1 MHLKVVIFILV
12 GFSASLFG
20 QGKFSVSGYVKDAN
34 TGETLTGAS
43 VYVKTE
49 SNLGTST
56 NTYGFYTLRL
66 APGDYT
72 IVFAYLGF
80 ADQEKKISL
89 TKDLSLSVDLR
100 EGVEMSEVVIEAEA
114 ADKNVSGTQMGEIIL
129 PIEKI
134 QKIPALMGEV
144 DLLKALQLL
153 PGVQSSGEGSSGFY
167 VRGGGPDQNLVLLD
181 EALVYNSGHLF
192 GFFSVFNSD
201 AIKSANLIKGGM
213 PAQYGGRLSSVVD
226 IQMKEGNNKHYQ
238 VDGGIGLIASRL
250 TFQGPIVPEKSSF
263 IVSTRRTY
271 ALDLAQPAIKR
282 TDFAGTNYYFYDL
295 NAKANYTFSEKDRIF
310 FSTYFGRD
318 VLKFRTPGRDFTFDL
333 PYGNATG
340 TLRWNH
346 LFNNR
351 LFVNTSIIYNDYDFT
366 FKAGIDDFSLKL
378 FSGVRD
384 WNGKVDFDYFP
395 SNNHAIKFGVQTTY
409 HRLTPSVANAQQGD
423 EEFTN
428 NKVSIPAWE
437 TGFYVSDDF
446 KVSERIKIQA
456 GLRWSIFT
464 QMGPYAAST
473 GVNYQ
478 KGEKVVTYNGLEP
491 RLSWRYAF
499 NASNAIKGGV
509 TVSNQ
514 YLHLVSNSSSTLP
527 ADVWVPSTERI
538 KPQRGE
544 QYALG
549 YFKNL
554 KKNMFEVSAEIYFR
568 TLRNQLDYGES
579 YVQSPADDLE
589 QQFISGSG
597 RAYGAELLIRKNE
610 GKLTGWIGYT
620 RARTER
626 KFAEINGGA
635 YYPAVYDRTHDL
647 SVVVNYDKGKKWDF
661 SGVFVFGTGRAFT
674 PIESIYVIDQRV
686 VTNYAPRNSSRLP
699 DYHRIDLSA
708 NYRPKKEEGK
718 GFYSYWTFSVYNVY
732 NRRNPFF
739 INYEFDTDEKTGVLS
754 ASASKVSL
762 FPVIPSVTWNFKWQQ
777 KKN

>member
-1 MHLKVVIFILV
+1 MYLKVVIFILT
-12 GFSASLFG
+12 GFSVSLFG
-20 QGKFSVSGYVKDAN
+20 QSKFSVSGYVKDAN

-49 SNLGTST
+49 SNLGAST

-89 TKDLSLSVDLR
+89 TKDLSLSVDLS

-153 PGVQSSGEGSSGFY
+153 PGVQSAGEGSSGFF

-295 NAKANYTFSEKDRIF
+295 NAKANYTFSEKDRVF

-346 LFNNR
+346 LFSNR

-366 FKAGIDDFSLKL
+366 FRAGFDDFSLKL

-395 SNNHAIKFGVQTTY
+395 SNNHSIKFGVQTTY

-428 NKVSIPAWE
+428 NKESIPAWE

-464 QMGPYAAST
+464 QLGPYAAST

-478 KGEKVVTYNGLEP
+478 KGEEVVTYNGLEP
-491 RLSWRYAF
+491 RLSWRYSI
-499 NASNAIKGGV
+499 NANNAIKGGI

-554 KKNMFEVSAEIYFR
+554 KKNMFEFSAEIYFR

-762 FPVIPSVTWNFKWQQ
+762 FPIIPSVTWNFKWQQ

>member
-1 MHLKVVIFILV
+1 MYLKVIIFILT
-12 GFSASLFG
+12 GFSISLYG
-20 QGKFSVSGYVKDAN
+20 QGKLSVSGFVKDAN
-34 TGETLTGAS
+34 TGETLTGAA
-43 VYVKTE
+43 VYIKSE
-49 SNLGTST
+49 SNLGAST

-66 APGDYT
+66 TPGDYT
-72 IVFAYLGF
+72 IVFAYLGY
-80 ADQEKKISL
+80 ADQERKVSL
-89 TKDLSLSVDLR
+89 TKDLSLNIDLS
-100 EGVEMSEVVIEAEA
+100 EGVEMGEVVIEAEA

-153 PGVQSSGEGSSGFY
+153 PGVQSAGEGSSGFF

-226 IQMKEGNNKHYQ
+226 IQMKEGNNKNYQ

-250 TFQGPIVPEKSSF
+250 TVQGPIVPEKSSF
-263 IVSTRRTY
+263 IISSRRTY
-271 ALDLAQPAIKR
+271 ALDLAQPAIKK

-295 NAKANYTFSEKDRIF
+295 NTKANYIFSEKDRVF
-310 FSTYFGRD
+310 FSAYFGRD
-318 VLKFRTPGRDFTFDL
+318 VLKFRTPGRAFTFDL

-351 LFVNTSIIYNDYDFT
+351 LFVNTSIVYNDYDFT
-366 FKAGIDDFSLKL
+366 FKAGFDDFSLKL

-384 WNGKVDFDYFP
+384 WNGKIDFDYFP
-395 SNNHAIKFGVQTTY
+395 SNNHAIKFGVQSTY

-423 EEFTN
+423 ETFTN
-428 NKVSIPAWE
+428 NKEAIPAWE
-437 TGFYVSDDF
+437 TGFYVSDDI

-464 QMGPYAAST
+464 QMGPYTASS
-473 GVNYQ
+473 GVKYL
-478 KGEKVVTYNGLEP
+478 KGEEVVTYNGLEP

-527 ADVWVPSTERI
+527 ADVWVSSTERI

-554 KKNMFEVSAEIYFR
+554 KKNMYEISTEIYFR

-579 YVQSPADDLE
+579 YVQNAADDLE

-661 SGVFVFGTGRAFT
+661 SGVFVFGTGRAYT
-674 PIESIYVIDQRV
+674 PIESIYLIDQRV

-739 INYEFDTDEKTGVLS
+739 INYEFDTDVKTGVLS
-754 ASASKVSL
+754 ASAYKVSL

-777 KKN
+777 EKK

>member
-1 MHLKVVIFILV
+1 MYLKVVIFILT
-12 GFSASLFG
+12 GFSVSLFG
-20 QGKFSVSGYVKDAN
+20 QSKFSVSGYVKDAN

-49 SNLGTST
+49 SNLGAST

-89 TKDLSLSVDLR
+89 TKDLSLSVDLS

-153 PGVQSSGEGSSGFY
+153 PGVQSAGEGSSGFF

-346 LFNNR
+346 LFSNR

-366 FKAGIDDFSLKL
+366 FRAGFDDFSLKL

-395 SNNHAIKFGVQTTY
+395 SNNHSIKFGVQTTY

-428 NKVSIPAWE
+428 NKESIPAWE

-464 QMGPYAAST
+464 QLGPYAAST

-478 KGEKVVTYNGLEP
+478 KGEEVMTYNGLEP
-491 RLSWRYAF
+491 RLSWRYSI
-499 NASNAIKGGV
+499 NANNAIKGGV

-554 KKNMFEVSAEIYFR
+554 KKNMFEFSAEIYFR

-762 FPVIPSVTWNFKWQQ
+762 FPIIPSVTWNFKWQQ

>member
-1 MHLKVVIFILV
+1 M
-12 GFSASLFG
+12 
-20 QGKFSVSGYVKDAN
+20 
-34 TGETLTGAS
+34 
-43 VYVKTE
+43 
-49 SNLGTST
+49 
-56 NTYGFYTLRL
+56 
-66 APGDYT
+66 
-72 IVFAYLGF
+72 
-80 ADQEKKISL
+80 
-89 TKDLSLSVDLR
+89 
-100 EGVEMSEVVIEAEA
+100 
-114 ADKNVSGTQMGEIIL
+114 
-129 PIEKI
+129 
-134 QKIPALMGEV
+134 
-144 DLLKALQLL
+144 
-153 PGVQSSGEGSSGFY
+153 
-167 VRGGGPDQNLVLLD
+167 
-181 EALVYNSGHLF
+181 
-192 GFFSVFNSD
+192 
-201 AIKSANLIKGGM
+201 
-213 PAQYGGRLSSVVD
+213 
-226 IQMKEGNNKHYQ
+226 
-238 VDGGIGLIASRL
+238 
-250 TFQGPIVPEKSSF
+250 
-263 IVSTRRTY
+263 
-271 ALDLAQPAIKR
+271 
-282 TDFAGTNYYFYDL
+282 
-295 NAKANYTFSEKDRIF
+295 
-310 FSTYFGRD
+310 
-318 VLKFRTPGRDFTFDL
+318 FRTPGRDFTFDL

-409 HRLTPSVANAQQGD
+409 HRLTPSIATALQGD
-423 EEFTN
+423 EEFSN

-478 KGEKVVTYNGLEP
+478 KGEKVITYNGLEP

-597 RAYGAELLIRKNE
+597 RAYGAELLIKKNE
-610 GKLTGWIGYT
+610 GILTGWVGYT

>member
-1 MHLKVVIFILV
+1 MYLKVVIFILT
-12 GFSASLFG
+12 GFSVSLFG
-20 QGKFSVSGYVKDAN
+20 QSKFSVSGYVKDAN

-49 SNLGTST
+49 SNLGAST

-89 TKDLSLSVDLR
+89 TKDLSLSVDLS

-153 PGVQSSGEGSSGFY
+153 PGVQSAGEGSSGFF

-295 NAKANYTFSEKDRIF
+295 NAKANYTFSEKDRVF

-346 LFNNR
+346 LFSNR

-366 FKAGIDDFSLKL
+366 FRAGFDDFSLKL

-395 SNNHAIKFGVQTTY
+395 SNNHSIKFGVQTTY

-428 NKVSIPAWE
+428 NKESIPAWE

-464 QMGPYAAST
+464 QLGPYAAST

-478 KGEKVVTYNGLEP
+478 KGEEVVTYNGLEP
-491 RLSWRYAF
+491 RLSWRYSI
-499 NASNAIKGGV
+499 NANNAIKGGV

-554 KKNMFEVSAEIYFR
+554 KKNMFEFSAEIYFR

-708 NYRPKKEEGK
+708 NYRPKKVEGK

-762 FPVIPSVTWNFKWQQ
+762 FPIIPSVTWNFKWQQ

>member
-1 MHLKVVIFILV
+1 MYLKVVIFILT
-12 GFSASLFG
+12 GFSVSLFG
-20 QGKFSVSGYVKDAN
+20 QSKFSVSGYVKDAN

-49 SNLGTST
+49 SNLGAST

-89 TKDLSLSVDLR
+89 TKDLSLSVDLS

-153 PGVQSSGEGSSGFY
+153 PGVQSAGEGSSGFF

-295 NAKANYTFSEKDRIF
+295 NAKANYTFSEKDRVF

-346 LFNNR
+346 LFSNR

-366 FKAGIDDFSLKL
+366 FRAGFDDFSLKL

-395 SNNHAIKFGVQTTY
+395 SNNHSIKFGVQTTY

-428 NKVSIPAWE
+428 NKESIPAWE

-464 QMGPYAAST
+464 QLGPYAAST

-478 KGEKVVTYNGLEP
+478 KGEEVVTYNGLEP
-491 RLSWRYAF
+491 RLSWRYSI
-499 NASNAIKGGV
+499 NANNAIKGGV

-554 KKNMFEVSAEIYFR
+554 KKNMFEFSAEIYFR

-762 FPVIPSVTWNFKWQQ
+762 FPIIPSVTWNFKWQQ

>member
-1 MHLKVVIFILV
+1 MYLKVVIFILT
-12 GFSASLFG
+12 GFSVSLFG
-20 QGKFSVSGYVKDAN
+20 QSKFSVSGYVKDAN

-49 SNLGTST
+49 SNLGAST

-89 TKDLSLSVDLR
+89 TKDLSLSVDLS

-153 PGVQSSGEGSSGFY
+153 PGVQSSGEGSSGFF

-295 NAKANYTFSEKDRIF
+295 NAKANYTFSEKDRVF

-346 LFNNR
+346 LFSNR

-366 FKAGIDDFSLKL
+366 FRAGFDDFSLKL

-395 SNNHAIKFGVQTTY
+395 SNNHSIKFGVQTTY

-428 NKVSIPAWE
+428 NKESIPAWE

-464 QMGPYAAST
+464 QLGPYAAST

-478 KGEKVVTYNGLEP
+478 KGEEVVTYNGLEP
-491 RLSWRYAF
+491 RLSWRYSI
-499 NASNAIKGGV
+499 NANNAIKGGI

-554 KKNMFEVSAEIYFR
+554 KKNMFEFSAEIYFR

-762 FPVIPSVTWNFKWQQ
+762 FPIIPSVTWNFKWQQ

>member
-1 MHLKVVIFILV
+1 MYLKAVILI
-12 GFSASLFG
+12 FSFYSFTLSA
-20 QGKFSVSGYVKDAN
+20 QNKISVSGYVKDAN

-43 VYVKTE
+43 VYVKSE
-49 SNLGTST
+49 SNLGAST

-66 APGDYT
+66 SPGEYT
-72 IVFAYLGF
+72 LVFSYLGY
-80 ADQEKKISL
+80 ADQERKISL
-89 TKDLSLSVDLR
+89 TNDLSLNINLS
-100 EGVEMSEVVIEAEA
+100 EGVEMSEIVIEAEA
-114 ADKNVSGTQMGEIIL
+114 ADKNVSGTQMGEIVL

-153 PGVQSSGEGSSGFY
+153 PGVQSAGEGSSGFY

-201 AIKSANLIKGGM
+201 AIKSANLMKGGM
-213 PAQYGGRLSSVVD
+213 PAQFGGRLSSVVD

-250 TFQGPIVPEKSSF
+250 TVQGPIVPDKSSF
-263 IVSTRRTY
+263 IISSRRTY

-295 NAKANYTFSEKDRIF
+295 NAKANYIFSEKDRIF
-310 FSTYFGRD
+310 FSAYFGRD
-318 VLKFRTPGRDFTFDL
+318 VLKFKTPGRDFTFDL

-351 LFVNTSIIYNDYDFT
+351 LFVNTSLIYNDYDFT
-366 FKAGIDDFSLKL
+366 FSAGIDDFSLTL

-384 WNGKVDFDYFP
+384 WNGKVDVDYFP

-409 HRLTPSVANAQQGD
+409 HRLTPSVARAQQGD
-423 EEFTN
+423 DAFSN
-428 NKVSIPAWE
+428 NKEAIPAWE

-456 GLRWSIFT
+456 GLRWSVFT

-473 GVNYQ
+473 GINYQ
-478 KGEKVVTYNGLEP
+478 KGEEVVTYNGLEP

-499 NASNAIKGGV
+499 NASNSIKGGV

-527 ADVWVPSTERI
+527 ADVWVSSTERI

-549 YFKNL
+549 YFKNI

-579 YVQSPADDLE
+579 YVQNPADDLE
-589 QQFISGSG
+589 QQFIAGSG

-626 KFAEINGGA
+626 KFEEINGGA

-647 SVVVNYDKGKKWDF
+647 SLVVNYDKGKKWDF

-674 PIESIYVIDQRV
+674 PIESIYLVDQRV

-699 DYHRIDLSA
+699 DYHRIDVSA
-708 NYRPKKEEGK
+708 NYRPKKEEGE

-739 INYEFDTDEKTGVLS
+739 INYEFDTNEKTGVLS
-754 ASASKVSL
+754 ASAYKVSL
-762 FPVIPSVTWNFKWQQ
+762 FPIIPSVTWNFKWQQ

>member
-1 MHLKVVIFILV
+1 MYLKVVIFILT
-12 GFSASLFG
+12 GFSVSLFG
-20 QGKFSVSGYVKDAN
+20 QSKFSVSGYVKDAN

-49 SNLGTST
+49 SNLGAST
-56 NTYGFYTLRL
+56 NSYGFYTLRL

-89 TKDLSLSVDLR
+89 DKDLSLSVDLS

-153 PGVQSSGEGSSGFY
+153 PGVQSAGEGSSGFF

-295 NAKANYTFSEKDRIF
+295 NAKANYTFSEKDRVF

-346 LFNNR
+346 LFSNR

-366 FKAGIDDFSLKL
+366 FRAGFDDFSLKL

-395 SNNHAIKFGVQTTY
+395 SNNHSIKFGVQTTY

-428 NKVSIPAWE
+428 NKESIPAWE

-464 QMGPYAAST
+464 QLGPYAAST

-478 KGEKVVTYNGLEP
+478 KGEEVVTYNGLEP
-491 RLSWRYAF
+491 RLSWRYSI
-499 NASNAIKGGV
+499 NANNAIKGGV

-554 KKNMFEVSAEIYFR
+554 KKNMFEFSAEIYFR

-762 FPVIPSVTWNFKWQQ
+762 FPIIPSVTWNFKWQQ

>member
-1 MHLKVVIFILV
+1 MYLKVIIFILT
-12 GFSASLFG
+12 GFSISLHG
-20 QGKFSVSGYVKDAN
+20 QGRLSVSGFVKDAN

-43 VYVKTE
+43 VYVKSE
-49 SNLGTST
+49 SNLGAST
-56 NTYGFYTLRL
+56 NAYGFYTLRL
-66 APGDYT
+66 SPGEYT
-72 IVFAYLGF
+72 LVFAYLGY
-80 ADQEKKISL
+80 ADQERKVNF
-89 TKDLSLSVDLR
+89 TKDILLNIDLS
-100 EGVEMSEVVIEAEA
+100 EGVEMGEVIIEAEA

-134 QKIPALMGEV
+134 QKIPAFMGEV

-153 PGVQSSGEGSSGFY
+153 PGVQSAGEGSSGFY

-201 AIKSANLIKGGM
+201 AIKSVNLIKGGM

-226 IQMKEGNNKHYQ
+226 IQMKEGNNKNYQ

-250 TFQGPIVPEKSSF
+250 TIQGPIVPEKSSF
-263 IVSTRRTY
+263 IISSRRTY
-271 ALDLAQPAIKR
+271 ALDLAQPAIKK
-282 TDFAGTNYYFYDL
+282 TNFAGTNYYFYDL
-295 NAKANYTFSEKDRIF
+295 NTKANYIFSEKDRVF
-310 FSTYFGRD
+310 FSAYFGRD

-351 LFVNTSIIYNDYDFT
+351 LFVNTSIVYNDYDFT

-378 FSGVRD
+378 FSGVKD
-384 WNGKVDFDYFP
+384 WNGKIDFDYFP
-395 SNNHAIKFGVQTTY
+395 SNNHVIKFGVQSTY

-423 EEFTN
+423 ETFTN
-428 NKVSIPAWE
+428 NKEAIPAWE
-437 TGFYVSDDF
+437 TGFYVSDDI

-464 QMGPYAAST
+464 QMGPYTASS
-473 GVNYQ
+473 GVKYL
-478 KGEKVVTYNGLEP
+478 KGEEVVTYNGLEP

-527 ADVWVPSTERI
+527 ADVWVSSTERI

-554 KKNMFEVSAEIYFR
+554 KKNMYEISAEIYFR

-579 YVQSPADDLE
+579 YVQNAADDLE

-597 RAYGAELLIRKNE
+597 RAYGAEVLIRKNE

-661 SGVFVFGTGRAFT
+661 SGVFVFGTGRAYT
-674 PIESIYVIDQRV
+674 PIESIYLIDQRV

-739 INYEFDTDEKTGVLS
+739 INYEFDTDVKTGVLS
-754 ASASKVSL
+754 ASAYKVSL

-777 KKN
+777 EKK

>member
-1 MHLKVVIFILV
+1 MYLKVVIFILT
-12 GFSASLFG
+12 GFSVSLFG
-20 QGKFSVSGYVKDAN
+20 QSKFSVSGYVKDAN

-49 SNLGTST
+49 SNLGAST

-89 TKDLSLSVDLR
+89 TKDLSLSVDLS

-153 PGVQSSGEGSSGFY
+153 PGVQSSGEGSSGFF

-295 NAKANYTFSEKDRIF
+295 NAKANYTFSEKDRVF

-346 LFNNR
+346 LFSNR

-366 FKAGIDDFSLKL
+366 FRAGFDDFSLKL

-395 SNNHAIKFGVQTTY
+395 SNNHSIKFGVQTTY

-428 NKVSIPAWE
+428 NKESIPAWE

-464 QMGPYAAST
+464 QLGPYAAST

-478 KGEKVVTYNGLEP
+478 KGEEVVTYNGLEP
-491 RLSWRYAF
+491 RLSWRYSI
-499 NASNAIKGGV
+499 NANNAIKGGI

-554 KKNMFEVSAEIYFR
+554 KKNMFEFSAEIYFR

-708 NYRPKKEEGK
+708 NYRPKKVEGK

-762 FPVIPSVTWNFKWQQ
+762 FPIIPSVTWNFKWQQ

>member
-1 MHLKVVIFILV
+1 MYVKALIFL
-12 GFSASLFG
+12 FSFYSFTLSA
-20 QGKFSVSGYVKDAN
+20 QNKISVSGYVKDAS

-43 VYVKTE
+43 VYVKSE
-49 SNLGTST
+49 SNLGAST

-66 APGDYT
+66 SPGEYT
-72 IVFAYLGF
+72 LVFTYLGY
-80 ADQEKKISL
+80 ADQERKISL
-89 TKDLSLSVDLR
+89 TNDLSLNINLS

-114 ADKNVSGTQMGEIIL
+114 ADKNVSGTQMGEIVL

-153 PGVQSSGEGSSGFY
+153 PGVQSAGEGSSGFY

-201 AIKSANLIKGGM
+201 AIKSANLMKGGM

-226 IQMKEGNNKHYQ
+226 IQMKEGNNKSYQ

-250 TFQGPIVPEKSSF
+250 TVQGPIVPDKSSF
-263 IVSTRRTY
+263 IISTRRTY

-295 NAKANYTFSEKDRIF
+295 NAKANYIFSEKDRLF
-310 FSTYFGRD
+310 FSAYFGRD

-351 LFVNTSIIYNDYDFT
+351 LFVNTSLIYNDYDFT
-366 FKAGIDDFSLKL
+366 FRAGIDDFSLTL

-384 WNGKVDFDYFP
+384 WNGKVDVDYFP

-409 HRLTPSVANAQQGD
+409 HRLTPSVARAQQGED
-423 EEFTN
+423 AFSN
-428 NKVSIPAWE
+428 NKEAIPAWE

-456 GLRWSIFT
+456 GLRWSVFT

-473 GVNYQ
+473 GINYQ
-478 KGEKVVTYNGLEP
+478 KGEEVVTYNGLEP

-499 NASNAIKGGV
+499 NASNSIKGGV

-527 ADVWVPSTERI
+527 ADVWVSSTERI

-549 YFKNL
+549 YFKNI
-554 KKNMFEVSAEIYFR
+554 KRNMFEVSAEIYFR

-579 YVQSPADDLE
+579 YVQNPADDLE
-589 QQFISGSG
+589 QQFIAGSG

-626 KFAEINGGA
+626 KFEEINGGA

-647 SVVVNYDKGKKWDF
+647 SLVVNYDKGKKWDF

-674 PIESIYVIDQRV
+674 PIESIYLVDQRV

-699 DYHRIDLSA
+699 DYHRIDVSA
-708 NYRPKKEEGK
+708 NYRPRKEEGE

-754 ASASKVSL
+754 ASAYKVSL
-762 FPVIPSVTWNFKWQQ
+762 FPIIPSVTWNFKWQQ